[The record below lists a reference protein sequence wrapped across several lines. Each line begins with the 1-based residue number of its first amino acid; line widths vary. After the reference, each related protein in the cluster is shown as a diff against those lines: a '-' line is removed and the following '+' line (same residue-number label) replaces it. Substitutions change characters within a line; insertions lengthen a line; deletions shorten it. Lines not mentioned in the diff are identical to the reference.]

1 MTAPLSPHCAPA
13 TPRTITACNA
23 CLNSALLRPRRPLV
37 ASPHQPLRL
46 GLPCSTLTHAVAP
59 QPPAYLGDSFSCTPE
74 VASHSYTACAPPIP
88 ACFPRPPADMRA
100 RRPLVCTARPP
111 VPLPEPFPSCLVV
124 LWARVLASRGLVST
138 GHELRPIRCCAAW
151 ATRWGWPSHT
161 TFPSPTTRAHPAG
174 MPGLETAGRG

>member
-1 MTAPLSPHCAPA
+1 M
-13 TPRTITACNA
+13 
-23 CLNSALLRPRRPLV
+23 

-74 VASHSYTACAPPIP
+74 AASHSYTACAPPIP

-111 VPLPEPFPSCLVV
+111 IPLPEPFPSCLVV

-138 GHELRPIRCCAAW
+138 GHEFRPIRCCAAW
-151 ATRWGWPSHT
+151 APGGAGPPTPPFPPPQPGHT
-161 TFPSPTTRAHPAG
+161 LLACQGSRRPGGGREGRLVRRGVVEREREASLFHALLAQWTAHVLGAD
-174 MPGLETAGRG
+174 